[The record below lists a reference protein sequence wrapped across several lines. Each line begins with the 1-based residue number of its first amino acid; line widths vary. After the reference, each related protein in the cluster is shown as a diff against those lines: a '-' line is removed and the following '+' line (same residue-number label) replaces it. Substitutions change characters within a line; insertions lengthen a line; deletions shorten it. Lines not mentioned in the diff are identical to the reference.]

1 MPKTKVI
8 SIMGKE
14 INYGELSNAKL
25 LKLYK
30 ELREREVTLYN
41 RIMEY
46 DKQYGLLSEID
57 VSDIM

>member
-1 MPKTKVI
+1 MPKTTVI
-8 SIMGKE
+8 NIMGKE
-14 INYGELSNAKL
+14 INYGELSDAKL

>member
-8 SIMGKE
+8 NIMGKD
-14 INYGELSNAKL
+14 INYGELSDVKL

>member
-8 SIMGKE
+8 NIMGKE
-14 INYGELSNAKL
+14 INYGELSDAKL

>member
-1 MPKTKVI
+1 MQKTKVI
-8 SIMGKE
+8 NIMGKE
-14 INYGELSNAKL
+14 INYGELSDAKL